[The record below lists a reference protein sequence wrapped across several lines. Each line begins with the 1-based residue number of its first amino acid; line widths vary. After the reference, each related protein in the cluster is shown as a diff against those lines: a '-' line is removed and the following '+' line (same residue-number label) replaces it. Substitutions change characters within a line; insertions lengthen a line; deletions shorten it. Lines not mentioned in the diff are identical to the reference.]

1 MGTVVN
7 GNIWSGAC
15 VAGKEITG
23 LVKNGVVFYKREIPT
38 PSVYKRRIMV
48 GDNLYQVK
56 ISSDYPE
63 NFYEV
68 FPNNPIQEILINT
81 SGGDMSF
88 QTTVLNYSY
97 GSLVISSF
105 GDRLKDWYESSS
117 ENVTTY
123 GNQETI
129 FGNSIPVSE
138 RNNYNV
144 TEIVNNENSNSY
156 LAQAYRHLFIEDP
169 NIRPIE
175 VGDKLVSGTK
185 LYFIFPDNLTDILGY
200 IDYEDS
206 MFIAETEDGE
216 TSLFLYS
223 SNIYDE
229 NKTTINMQWNG
240 ISSST
245 YPYLYEYDLIENKL
259 ISNLSSFILTDEYV
273 DNKTNTV
280 ISINKN
286 SPLYNYILIDMTTL
300 GA

>member
-7 GNIWSGAC
+7 GKVWAGAC
-15 VAGKEITG
+15 VSGKVVSG
-23 LVKNGVVFYKREIPT
+23 LVKNGVVFYKKEIPT
-38 PSVYKRRIMV
+38 PSIYKRRIMV

-68 FPNNPIQEILINT
+68 FPNNSIQEILINT

-169 NIRPIE
+169 NIRPLQI
-175 VGDKLVSGTK
+175 GDKIINGTK
-185 LYFIFPDNLTDILGY
+185 FYGVVPD
-200 IDYEDS
+200 DYN
-206 MFIAETEDGE
+206 AN
-216 TSLFLYS
+216 
-223 SNIYDE
+223 NI
-229 NKTTINMQWNG
+229 NSTIQ
-240 ISSST
+240 
-245 YPYLYEYDLIENKL
+245 
-259 ISNLSSFILTDEYV
+259 
-273 DNKTNTV
+273 DNNNNTV
-280 ISINKN
+280 GYFSFYENTAELWIKASSQTSVDYIFQKNPYYSINN
-286 SPLYNYILIDMTTL
+286 SRIISQTEYTVGSITNETNPNFAYLLVDTTTL
-300 GA
+300 GE

>member
-1 MGTVVN
+1 MALLINNESPQNIVYN
-7 GNIWSGAC
+7 GNEVLKVIY
-15 VAGKEITG
+15 
-23 LVKNGVVFYKREIPT
+23 NNVVVWEKQSEQQ
-38 PSVYKRRIMV
+38 VYKRRIMV

-68 FPNNPIQEILINT
+68 FPNNPIQEIFINT

-169 NIRPIE
+169 NIRPIQ
-175 VGDKLVSGTK
+175 VGDKIIAGTRI
-185 LYFIFPDNLTDILGY
+185 YFTYPDNYYNQWAADGTYNDAVLIQLG
-200 IDYEDS
+200 INEEDVYKS
-206 MFIAETEDGE
+206 FYHAR
-216 TSLFLYS
+216 YS
-223 SNIYDE
+223 SGAMSVSLDFFDSFSGSSKYIYDTDDSG
-229 NKTTINMQWNG
+229 NVLTN
-240 ISSST
+240 ISYVEFT
-245 YPYLYEYDLIENKL
+245 QDEGEVTFVDPYNFEKIIKH
-259 ISNLSSFILTDEYV
+259 ILV
-273 DNKTNTV
+273 DT
-280 ISINKN
+280 
-286 SPLYNYILIDMTTL
+286 TTL
-300 GA
+300 GE

>member
-7 GNIWSGAC
+7 GKVWAGAYVDGNIVSGLA
-15 VAGKEITG
+15 
-23 LVKNGVVFYKREIPT
+23 KNGVVFYKKEIPT
-38 PSVYKRRIMV
+38 PSIYKRRIMV

-68 FPNNPIQEILINT
+68 FPNNSIQEILINT

-156 LAQAYRHLFIEDP
+156 LAQAYRHLFIDDP
-169 NIRPIE
+169 NIRPIQ

-206 MFIAETEDGE
+206 MSIAETEDGE

-240 ISSST
+240 ISSSA

>member
-7 GNIWSGAC
+7 GNVWAGAC
-15 VAGKEITG
+15 VDGNIVSG
-23 LVKNGVVFYKREIPT
+23 LVKNGVVFYKREVPT
-38 PSVYKRRIMV
+38 PSIYKRRIMV

-68 FPNNPIQEILINT
+68 FPNNPIQEIFINT

-97 GSLVISSF
+97 GSLAISSF

-156 LAQAYRHLFIEDP
+156 LAQAYRHLFIDDP
-169 NIRPIE
+169 NIRPIQ
-175 VGDKLVSGTK
+175 VGDKVVSGTK
-185 LYFIFPDNLTDILGY
+185 FYGVVPD
-200 IDYEDS
+200 DYN
-206 MFIAETEDGE
+206 AN
-216 TSLFLYS
+216 
-223 SNIYDE
+223 NI
-229 NKTTINMQWNG
+229 NSTIQ
-240 ISSST
+240 
-245 YPYLYEYDLIENKL
+245 
-259 ISNLSSFILTDEYV
+259 
-273 DNKTNTV
+273 DNNNNTV
-280 ISINKN
+280 GYFSFYENTAELWIKASSQTSVDYIFQKNPYYSINN
-286 SPLYNYILIDMTTL
+286 SRIISQTEYTVGSITNETNPNFAYLLVDTTTL
-300 GA
+300 GE

>member
-7 GNIWSGAC
+7 GNVWAGAC
-15 VAGKEITG
+15 VNGNVVSG
-23 LVKNGVVFYKREIPT
+23 LVKNGVVFYKKEIPT

-169 NIRPIE
+169 NIRPIQ

-240 ISSST
+240 ISSSA

>member
-7 GNIWSGAC
+7 GKVWAGAC
-15 VAGKEITG
+15 VSGKVVSG
-23 LVKNGVVFYKREIPT
+23 LVKNGVVFYKKEIPT
-38 PSVYKRRIMV
+38 PSIYKRRIMV

-68 FPNNPIQEILINT
+68 FPNNPIQEIFINT

-156 LAQAYRHLFIEDP
+156 LAQAYRHLFIDDP
-169 NIRPIE
+169 NIRPIQ
-175 VGDKLVSGTK
+175 VGDKVVSGTK
-185 LYFIFPDNLTDILGY
+185 FYGVVPDDYNANNINSTIQDNNNNTVGYFSF
-200 IDYEDS
+200 YEN
-206 MFIAETEDGE
+206 IAELWIKASSQ
-216 TSLFLYS
+216 TSVDYIFQK
-223 SNIYDE
+223 N
-229 NKTTINMQWNG
+229 
-240 ISSST
+240 
-245 YPYLYEYDLIENKL
+245 PYY
-259 ISNLSSFILTDEYV
+259 
-273 DNKTNTV
+273 
-280 ISINKN
+280 SINN
-286 SPLYNYILIDMTTL
+286 SRIISQTEYTVGSITNETNPNFAYLLVDTTTL
-300 GA
+300 GE

>member
-7 GNIWSGAC
+7 GKVWAGAC
-15 VAGKEITG
+15 VSGKVVSG
-23 LVKNGVVFYKREIPT
+23 LVKNGVVFYKKEIPT
-38 PSVYKRRIMV
+38 PSIYKRRIMV

-68 FPNNPIQEILINT
+68 FPNNSIQEIFINT

-156 LAQAYRHLFIEDP
+156 LAQAYRHLFIDDP
-169 NIRPIE
+169 NIRPIQ

-240 ISSST
+240 ISSSA

-286 SPLYNYILIDMTTL
+286 SPLYNYILIDTTTL

>member
-1 MGTVVN
+1 MSTVVN
-7 GNIWSGAC
+7 GDIWTGAC
-15 VAGKEITG
+15 VNGKVVSG

-38 PSVYKRRIMV
+38 PSIYKRRIMV

-169 NIRPIE
+169 NIRPLQI
-175 VGDKLVSGTK
+175 GDKIINGTK
-185 LYFIFPDNLTDILGY
+185 FYGVVPD
-200 IDYEDS
+200 DYN
-206 MFIAETEDGE
+206 AN
-216 TSLFLYS
+216 
-223 SNIYDE
+223 NI
-229 NKTTINMQWNG
+229 NSTIQ
-240 ISSST
+240 
-245 YPYLYEYDLIENKL
+245 
-259 ISNLSSFILTDEYV
+259 
-273 DNKTNTV
+273 DNNNNTV
-280 ISINKN
+280 GYFSFYENTAELWIKASSQTSVDYIFQKNPYYSINN
-286 SPLYNYILIDMTTL
+286 SRIISQTEYTVGSITNETNPNFAYLLVDTTTL

>member
-1 MGTVVN
+1 MGAVVN
-7 GNIWSGAC
+7 GNVWAGAC
-15 VAGKEITG
+15 VNGKVVSG

-38 PSVYKRRIMV
+38 PSIYKRRIMV

-68 FPNNPIQEILINT
+68 FPNNHIQEILINT

-156 LAQAYRHLFIEDP
+156 LAQAYRHLFIDDP
-169 NIRPIE
+169 NIRPIQ

-185 LYFIFPDNLTDILGY
+185 LYFNFPDDFSNQLSENESYYIFDSYGDIIIGTTKDVVQTQF
-200 IDYEDS
+200 IDID
-206 MFIAETEDGE
+206 FI
-216 TSLFLYS
+216 YS
-223 SNIYDE
+223 NNENIGFI
-229 NKTTINMQWNG
+229 NK
-240 ISSST
+240 SST
-245 YPYLYEYDLIENKL
+245 IVPSIIPLTVETIEG
-259 ISNLSSFILTDEYV
+259 SFFEQYV
-273 DNKTNTV
+273 LVDT
-280 ISINKN
+280 
-286 SPLYNYILIDMTTL
+286 TTL

>member
-7 GNIWSGAC
+7 GNVWSGAC

-169 NIRPIE
+169 NIRPLQ
-175 VGDKLVSGTK
+175 VGDKVVSGTK
-185 LYFIFPDNLTDILGY
+185 FYGVVPD
-200 IDYEDS
+200 DYS
-206 MFIAETEDGE
+206 ANNIN
-216 TSLFLYS
+216 SI
-223 SNIYDE
+223 IYDANNNSVGYFSFYE
-229 NKTTINMQWNG
+229 NTAELWIRA
-240 ISSST
+240 SSST
-245 YPYLYEYDLIENKL
+245 SFDYMFQKNPYFSVNNSQIISQTEYTVGSITNQ
-259 ISNLSSFILTDEYV
+259 SNPNFAYLLV
-273 DNKTNTV
+273 DT
-280 ISINKN
+280 
-286 SPLYNYILIDMTTL
+286 TTL

>member
-7 GNIWSGAC
+7 GNVWAGAC
-15 VAGKEITG
+15 VDGNIVSG
-23 LVKNGVVFYKREIPT
+23 FVKNGAVFYKREVPT
-38 PSVYKRRIMV
+38 PSIYKRRIMV

-68 FPNNPIQEILINT
+68 FPNNPIQEIFINT

-97 GSLVISSF
+97 GSLAISSF

-156 LAQAYRHLFIEDP
+156 LAQAYRHLFIDDP
-169 NIRPIE
+169 NIRPIQ
-175 VGDKLVSGTK
+175 VGDKVVSGTK
-185 LYFIFPDNLTDILGY
+185 FYGVVPD
-200 IDYEDS
+200 DYN
-206 MFIAETEDGE
+206 AN
-216 TSLFLYS
+216 
-223 SNIYDE
+223 NI
-229 NKTTINMQWNG
+229 NSTIQ
-240 ISSST
+240 
-245 YPYLYEYDLIENKL
+245 
-259 ISNLSSFILTDEYV
+259 
-273 DNKTNTV
+273 DNNNNTV
-280 ISINKN
+280 GYFSFYENTAELWIKASSQTSVDYIFQKNPYYSINN
-286 SPLYNYILIDMTTL
+286 SRIISQTEYTVGSITNETNPNFAYLLVDTTTL
-300 GA
+300 GE

>member
-7 GNIWSGAC
+7 GNVWAGAC
-15 VAGKEITG
+15 IDGNIVSG
-23 LVKNGVVFYKREIPT
+23 LAKNGVVFYKREIPT
-38 PSVYKRRIMV
+38 PSIYKRRIMV

-68 FPNNPIQEILINT
+68 FPNNTIQEILINT

-175 VGDKLVSGTK
+175 VGDIITENTKFYFNVPDDFYLQEPSPGIVGKRVNVIVLNNGLHQFMLRSYDDEIYTAFYINTARAEEGNMYEYNRETGVLVKNTSMIVGPHRTYQNMHFEGTVTSVAK
-185 LYFIFPDNLTDILGY
+185 
-200 IDYEDS
+200 DS
-206 MFIAETEDGE
+206 
-216 TSLFLYS
+216 
-223 SNIYDE
+223 
-229 NKTTINMQWNG
+229 TI
-240 ISSST
+240 
-245 YPYLYEYDLIENKL
+245 YPY
-259 ISNLSSFILTDEYV
+259 ILV
-273 DNKTNTV
+273 DT
-280 ISINKN
+280 
-286 SPLYNYILIDMTTL
+286 TTL

>member
-1 MGTVVN
+1 MMGTVVN

-229 NKTTINMQWNG
+229 NKMQWNG